1 MMKVPRGFAR
11 LGLLVVALA
20 AASSA
25 CSRNNPDM
33 LLGSGG
39 SGGSCTDMKTSSG
52 HTGATTTG
60 ATTTGA
66 TTTGGATTGGATTG
80 AGMGGAG
87 GSMTLPDSPALDARI
102 LDYNEALRT
111 ASLKLVGNLPTL
123 QQTLDLKAA
132 ASPATA
138 YATLITGLLADPRFA
153 TRMIAY
159 FQNTMRQGNTAAV
172 MTPDRDAAPTFA
184 AQLVVQGTNFT
195 TLFTATTGTCPTY
208 DATTG
213 MFTPANCAN
222 GPITAGILT
231 DAGIHFQY
239 YSNLAM
245 RRDRFFQEV
254 FSCSPDP
261 SALSAMP
268 VMEGM
273 PTPGEYTSPFP
284 WGDIAGMEDP
294 NNGGRIDFHDTS
306 SVVCANCHAQKNHR
320 APLFANFDANGAYQS
335 TIQVLIPIACPTGQT
350 CPQGIPNAQSTDW
363 LPMGEST
370 AWKWGQNVADIGA
383 LGTAMAADPT
393 VQYCAV
399 ARMWNYV
406 MSKGDIVNDAAD
418 LPEAVIAEYIA
429 QFSSNGYNL
438 RDVLQSMLV
447 GPDFVRF

>member
-1 MMKVPRGFAR
+1 MMKVPLGFVR
-11 LGLLVVALA
+11 LGMLAVALA
-20 AASSA
+20 ATASA
-25 CSRNNPDM
+25 CARNNPDM

-39 SGGSCTDMKTSSG
+39 ADGSCTGMKSSGGKTTGSTSGGKTSG
-52 HTGATTTG
+52 TGVTG
-60 ATTTGA
+60 TGV
-66 TTTGGATTGGATTG
+66 TTGGGGS
-80 AGMGGAG
+80 GGAG
-87 GSMTLPDSPALDARI
+87 GSSVLPDSPALDARI

-132 ASPATA
+132 ANPAAA
-138 YATLITGLLADPRFA
+138 YATAITGLLADPRFA

-159 FQNTMRQGNTAAV
+159 FQNTMRQGNTTAV
-172 MTPDRDAAPTFA
+172 STPDRNAAPTFA
-184 AQLVVQGTNFT
+184 AELLVQGMDFR

-208 DATTG
+208 DAATG
-213 MFTPANCAN
+213 TFTPANCAN
-222 GPITAGILT
+222 GPITAGVLT
-231 DAGIHFQY
+231 DAGIQFQY

-261 SALSAMP
+261 SELVANP

-273 PTPGEYTSPFP
+273 PTPGAYTSPYP

-294 NNGGRIDFHDTS
+294 DNGGRIDFHDTS

-320 APLFANFDANGAYQS
+320 APLFANFDANGAYQP

-350 CPQGIPNAQSTDW
+350 CPQGTPNAQLTDW
-363 LPMGEST
+363 LPTGEST
-370 AWKWGQNVADIGA
+370 AWKFGQPVADIGA
-383 LGTAMAADPT
+383 FGAAMAADST
-393 VQYCAV
+393 VKYCSI

-418 LPEAVIAEYIA
+418 LPEAVIAQYIA
-429 QFSSNGYNL
+429 QFSSNNYNL